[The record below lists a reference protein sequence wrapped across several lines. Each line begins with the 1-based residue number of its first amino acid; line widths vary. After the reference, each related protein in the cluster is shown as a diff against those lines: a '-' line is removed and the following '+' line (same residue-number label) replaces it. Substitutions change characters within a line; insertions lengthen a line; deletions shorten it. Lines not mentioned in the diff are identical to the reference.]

1 MYKRQAID
9 KIDPSNFE
17 VFKDICIGMDDIEAT
32 LYYQIIKERIQI
44 INKFREITQDDQSL
58 EKVIQQYLFN
68 HLWLLDPSWERA
80 DHTEYMEK
88 TVLNALNVQVDSLT
102 AVSYTHLDV
111 YKRQVERF
119 TKHFGNDTDTLLS
132 SNFFKLTPNSA
143 SPYKQ
148 LYVNNL

>member
-1 MYKRQAID
+1 MFGKINQIIADDNKKREILKYSILAFEKLRYSQHLSAID

-102 AVSYTHLDV
+102 DRKSTRL
-111 YKRQVERF
+111 
-119 TKHFGNDTDTLLS
+119 NS
-132 SNFFKLTPNSA
+132 SHIEESRMPSSA
-143 SPYKQ
+143 
-148 LYVNNL
+148 